1 MKYVLLFCGTEED
14 ARRYEAM
21 SGDQLQ
27 AQLQRV
33 GAWFADPRI
42 RGGARLAP
50 GTTATTVRLG
60 AGAGGE
66 ALVTDGPF
74 IEGKEDIGGWAIVE
88 VADLDE
94 ALAMARAW
102 PAGGAVEVRPLHESE
117 QGAAEPV
124 AR

>member
-1 MKYVLLFCGTEED
+1 MRYVLLFCGTED
-14 ARRYEAM
+14 DVRRYESM

-33 GAWFADPRI
+33 GAWFADARI

-50 GTTATTVRLG
+50 GTTATTVRF
-60 AGAGGE
+60 GAGGE

-74 IEGKEDIGGWAIVE
+74 IEGKEDIGGWSIVE

-94 ALAMARAW
+94 ALAMAKGW
-102 PAGGAVEVRPLHESE
+102 PGGGAVEVRPLHESE